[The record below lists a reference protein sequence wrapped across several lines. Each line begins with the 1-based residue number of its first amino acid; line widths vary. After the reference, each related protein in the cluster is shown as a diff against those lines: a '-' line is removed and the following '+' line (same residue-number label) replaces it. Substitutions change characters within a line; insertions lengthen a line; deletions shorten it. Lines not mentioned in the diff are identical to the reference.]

1 MNVHPRKDEVRF
13 HNSSLIHD
21 LIVDNIVLALRKYGI
36 GPDNQL
42 NDVSAVSHV
51 SSFDIDSKDLPAFP
65 KGVSSFNRSDSL
77 VLKNSNFLN
86 SDSVIKNNTSDNV
99 KNYSDYL
106 DKVIQSSAFYQDSVK
121 SSSLANK
128 NFVSESFSQ
137 LKTEYADN
145 LAVLDSVA
153 DDTLLVRYRG
163 KFFLLNINNLKRK
176 KLSLEFSRSVISSE
190 LKTVKLTLPFT
201 LVTDEIFVKA
211 LKNAENAVKKCGF
224 VLKLYKTKVEIIQI
238 PEMMKGCQLAEYAAK
253 ALKLISAS
261 FKSIE
266 DNQIPVQLSD
276 LMALTDSSLIDV
288 NSVLESV
295 DSFETSSKDPEV
307 MAELNFEKIIR
318 IQRYGNE
325 K

>member
-1 MNVHPRKDEVRF
+1 MKIETKRKQEEQ
-13 HNSSLIHD
+13 S
-21 LIVDNIVLALRKYGI
+21 DNK
-36 GPDNQL
+36 L

-77 VLKNSNFLN
+77 ILKNNNFPN
-86 SDSVIKNNTSDNV
+86 RESGIKNNTSDNV

-106 DKVIQSSAFYQDSVK
+106 DKVIESSAFYQDSVK
-121 SSSLANK
+121 STSLANK
-128 NFVSESFSQ
+128 SFVSESFSN
-137 LKTEYADN
+137 LKTVYADN

-176 KLSLEFSRSVISSE
+176 NLSLEFSKSVISSE

-201 LVTDEIFVKA
+201 LVTDETLVKA
-211 LKNAENAVKKCGF
+211 LKNAEHAVKRCGF
-224 VLKLYKTKVEIIQI
+224 VLKLSKTKVEIIQI
-238 PEMMKGCQLAEYAAK
+238 PEMMKGCQLAEYAVK
-253 ALKLISAS
+253 ALKLICAS

-266 DNQIPVQLSD
+266 DGKIPLQLSD
-276 LMALTDSSLIDV
+276 LMALSDSSLIDV
-288 NSVLESV
+288 NSVLESF
-295 DSFETSSKDPEV
+295 DSFDVSSKDPSV